1 MTPGARLR
9 IGVTANLLAPDPGR
23 RFYPP
28 FALWFAEESMVA
40 LFSRAGALAYVLPEP
55 VDAPG
60 APTAADV
67 VADLD
72 GLVLTGGEDV
82 APVTYGH
89 EPLRPEW
96 AGQPRRDAYELA
108 LVHAALERGVPVLG
122 ICRGHQ
128 LLNVAMGGTLIG
140 DLPTLRPDAVEHRN
154 QERYHHTR
162 HAVELVAGSGL
173 AALYPGTT
181 RASVNSVHHQAIDVL
196 GTGLVVEARCPDDG
210 VIEAVR
216 LEGSA
221 PGSPRWAVGVQWH
234 PEFDHPARIEGGLPD
249 DHLDATPL
257 LDEFLEAARARP
269 ANQDAGSG
277 TGVGADAGGVRP

>member
-1 MTPGARLR
+1 MTAGPRLR
-9 IGVTANLLAPDPGR
+9 IGLTANFLPPDPAR

-28 FALWFAEESMVA
+28 FALWYVEESMVG
-40 LFSRAGALAYVLPEP
+40 LFARAGALAYVLPEP

-60 APTAADV
+60 APAPADV

-82 APVTYGH
+82 APATYGAA
-89 EPLRPEW
+89 PLRPEW
-96 AGQPRRDAYELA
+96 AGQQRRDTYEID
-108 LVHAALERGVPVLG
+108 LVRAALDAGVPVLG

-140 DLPTLRPDAVEHRN
+140 DLPTERPDAVEHRN
-154 QERYHHTR
+154 QDRYHHTR
-162 HAVELVAGSGL
+162 HPLELVAGSGL
-173 AALYPGTT
+173 AALYPATT
-181 RASVNSVHHQAIDVL
+181 RATVNSVHHQAIDGL
-196 GTGLVVEARCPDDG
+196 GSGLVVEARCPDDG

-221 PGSPRWAVGVQWH
+221 PGSARWAVGVQWH
-234 PEFDHPARIEGGLPD
+234 PEFDHPARLEGGLPD

-257 LDEFLEAARARP
+257 LDEFLGAAEAHHR
-269 ANQDAGSG
+269 S
-277 TGVGADAGGVRP
+277 ADTTPGGVRP

>member
-55 VDAPG
+55 VDSPG

-82 APVTYGH
+82 APTTYGH

-96 AGQPRRDAYELA
+96 SGQPRRDAYELD
-108 LVHAALERGVPVLG
+108 LLRAALEAGVPVLG

-154 QERYHHTR
+154 QERYHQTR

-173 AALYPGTT
+173 AGLYPGTT
-181 RASVNSVHHQAIDVL
+181 RATVNSVHHQAIDVL
-196 GTGLVVEARCPDDG
+196 GDGLLVEARCPDDG
-210 VIEAVR
+210 IIEAVR

-221 PGSPRWAVGVQWH
+221 PRSRRWAVGVQWH
-234 PEFDHPARIEGGLPD
+234 PEFDHAAALAGGLPA
-249 DHLDATPL
+249 DHLDAAPL
-257 LDEFLEAARARP
+257 LGEFLGAAAARH
-269 ANQDAGSG
+269 ANAGTDSG
-277 TGVGADAGGVRP
+277 GTRS

>member
-1 MTPGARLR
+1 MSTRTRLR
-9 IGVTANLLAPDPGR
+9 IGVTANLLAPDPQR

-60 APTAADV
+60 APIAADV

-82 APVTYGH
+82 APATYGRQ
-89 EPLRPEW
+89 PLRPEW
-96 AGQPRRDAYELA
+96 AGQPRRDAYELD
-108 LVHAALERGVPVLG
+108 LVRAALEAGVPVLG

-140 DLPTLRPDAVEHRN
+140 DLPTQRPDAVEHRN

-162 HAVELVAGSGL
+162 HAVELVAGTGL
-173 AALYPGTT
+173 AGLYPGTMHAT
-181 RASVNSVHHQAIDVL
+181 VNSVHHQAIDDL
-196 GTGLVVEARCPDDG
+196 GVGLVIEAICPHDG
-210 VIEAVR
+210 IIEAVR
-216 LEGSA
+216 LKGSS
-221 PGSPRWAVGVQWH
+221 PGSRRWAVGVQWH
-234 PEFDHPARIEGGLPD
+234 PEFDHPASLGGGLPA

-257 LDEFLEAARARP
+257 LDEFLGAAAARHTGR
-269 ANQDAGSG
+269 G
-277 TGVGADAGGVRP
+277 TNPGDVRP

>member
-9 IGVTANLLAPDPGR
+9 IGVTANLLAPDPQR

-28 FALWFAEESMVA
+28 FALWFVEESMVA

-55 VDAPG
+55 VEVPG

-82 APVTYGH
+82 APATYGQ

-96 AGQPRRDAYELA
+96 AGQPRRDAYELD
-108 LVHAALERGVPVLG
+108 LLRAALETGVPVLG

-154 QERYHHTR
+154 QERYHQTR

-173 AALYPGTT
+173 ARLYPGTT
-181 RASVNSVHHQAIDVL
+181 QATVNSVHHQAIDVL
-196 GTGLVVEARCPDDG
+196 GDGLLVEARCPDDG
-210 VIEAVR
+210 IIEAVR

-221 PGSPRWAVGVQWH
+221 PGSQRWAVGVQWH
-234 PEFDHPARIEGGLPD
+234 PEFDRPADLEGGLPA
-249 DHLDATPL
+249 DHLDAAPL
-257 LDEFLEAARARP
+257 LDEFLRAAAARH
-269 ANQDAGSG
+269 ANAG
-277 TGVGADAGGVRP
+277 TNPGGNRS